1 MTDQIQQQAADPRTP
16 GETLARI
23 AYERPDLRA
32 TIAANPSAYPELLT
46 WLGAFGD
53 PQVDAAIAARTS
65 APVAGAAAAP
75 AAGAPGWSPQQQPGA
90 EQAWNAQAQPAGQ
103 GWSAPQPQPGA
114 AAWQSPGGG
123 YSGAGEP
130 GVVSY
135 DSGAPERRSRRGLV
149 VGGAVAAGVLVLGGG
164 AWAAKTLIFDKIG
177 GSDSPE
183 AAVTKLVESATDK
196 DILAMYGSLSPAE
209 VSHIKAQYD
218 SFVENAEGNDEY
230 QSALD
235 SYQAVLDAVTLD
247 VTGLEVRSES
257 IADGVAKVYLD
268 AGSFSLDGDTDKI
281 ATEVAD
287 LVYEVSSSTLGSS
300 MSGSFPLELPDKEET
315 KADIKADLDESLP
328 AKGDIAD
335 LDGQKAYVVAVE
347 EEGSWYVS
355 PYLTL
360 AEYALESAG
369 GTRGTLP
376 AASAVKGF
384 DSPTAAASGLVDA
397 TLAYVKSGNPQDL
410 AVALPL
416 AERRLA
422 ALYLPKH
429 DGTDLA
435 GLTVENGFAERS
447 KDGAVAKVAFDGFTF
462 SYSDQGQTA
471 NVTLDPTCV
480 TLDVSGMG
488 SGEICVDKAPL
499 IKEMGMQDASLVA
512 LSEGGSWF
520 LSPISSLVDSST
532 AMGNAMMKLQKEG
545 KLDDQ
550 AWIEEQTTALM
561 AYIQEQPG
569 FAMLGAL
576 GGLPGMS
583 GYGYEDGTGLEGL
596 TDGSGLSDLPQG
608 GDILGDSTDATS
620 DAPLTDEEIA
630 DLFGENLSEEEI
642 ADVFGGEGQ

>member
-23 AYERPDLRA
+23 AYERPELRA
-32 TIAANPSAYPELLT
+32 TIAANPAAYPELLT
-46 WLGAFGD
+46 WLAAFGD
-53 PQVDAAIAARTS
+53 PQVNAAIAART
-65 APVAGAAAAP
+65 PAAP
-75 AAGAPGWSPQQQPGA
+75 AAGEPAAAAGWAPQAQPAAGG
-90 EQAWNAQAQPAGQ
+90 WNAQAEPPAQ

-114 AAWQSPGGG
+114 AAWQGQASG
-123 YSGAGEP
+123 YVGAGEP

-183 AAVTKLVESATDK
+183 AAVTKLVDSATDK

-209 VSHIKAQYD
+209 VSHLKSQYD
-218 SFVENAEGNDEY
+218 SFVANAEGNDEY

-235 SYQAVLDAVTLD
+235 SYQAILDAVTLD

-257 IADGVAKVYLD
+257 IAEGVAKVYLD
-268 AGSFSLDGDTDKI
+268 AGSFSLDGDTDTI

-287 LVYEVSSSTLGSS
+287 LVYEMSSSALGSS

-315 KADIKADLDESLP
+315 KADIKKDLDESLP
-328 AKGDIAD
+328 AKGDVAD
-335 LDGQKAYVVAVE
+335 IEGQKAYVVAVE
-347 EEGSWYVS
+347 EEGAWYVS
-355 PYLTL
+355 PYLTI
-360 AEYALESAG
+360 AEYALESSG

-384 DSPTAAASGLVDA
+384 DSPAAAASGLVDA
-397 TLAYVKSGNPQDL
+397 TLAYVRGGNPQDL

-435 GLTVENGFAERS
+435 GLTIENGFSERS
-447 KDGAVAKVAFDGFTF
+447 KDGAVAKVVFDGFKI

-480 TLDVSGMG
+480 RLDVPGTG

-520 LSPISSLVDSST
+520 LSPVSSLVDSST
-532 AMGNAMMKLQKEG
+532 AMGNAMMNLQKEG

-550 AWIEEQTTALM
+550 AWIEEQTAALM

-576 GGLPGMS
+576 GGMPGGT
-583 GYGYEDGTGLEGL
+583 GYGFEGGTDLEGWS
-596 TDGSGLSDLPQG
+596 DGSALGDLPQ
-608 GDILGDSTDATS
+608 S
-620 DAPLTDEEIA
+620 DGTEGTNGEALTDEEIA
-630 DLFGENLSEEEI
+630 DLFGENPSDEQI
-642 ADVFGGEGQ
+642 ADLFEGSAQ